1 MTSPLALRCPHCRA
15 APGAGCVT
23 RYGVPRGVHERRVA
37 LAGGTPASRFLG
49 RDTDAQMAAADAH
62 AIKRGV
68 ELVPAKAAHG
78 VKAPIR
84 VTVERPIRV
93 TVERPIREKPVHP
106 LRAAYRA
113 RAAKREAA
121 AMAEIQS

>member
-1 MTSPLALRCPHCRA
+1 
-15 APGAGCVT
+15 
-23 RYGVPRGVHERRVA
+23 
-37 LAGGTPASRFLG
+37 
-49 RDTDAQMAAADAH
+49 MAAADAH

-78 VKAPIR
+78 VKA
-84 VTVERPIRV
+84 PIRV

>member
-1 MTSPLALRCPHCRA
+1 MMSPLSLRCPHCRA
-15 APGAGCVT
+15 GPGAGCVT

-49 RDTDAQMAAADAH
+49 RDTDAQVAAADAH
-62 AIKRGV
+62 AIRHGG
-68 ELVPAKAAHG
+68 ELLPAEAAHG

-84 VTVERPIRV
+84 VTVERPISG
-93 TVERPIREKPVHP
+93 KPVHP

-121 AMAEIQS
+121 AMAETQS